1 MVLNEVE
8 VMWACV
14 HEVNEM
20 SGKYQVDAINLNKE
34 QVKAIE
40 SESIEVQTCDRTEGN
55 RGRFVTLKSTRPIKV
70 VDLNKRPLTDLVG
83 NGSICNIAWN
93 PFDWKFKKKTGIS
106 AGLQALQVVD
116 LVTYASGVD
125 EFDDGGDPD
134 DDDIPF

>member
-34 QVKAIE
+34 QVKALE
-40 SESIEVQTCDRTEGN
+40 SEGIEVQTCDREEGN
-55 RGRFVTLKSTRPIKV
+55 RGKFVTLKSTRPIKV
-70 VDLNKRPLTDLVG
+70 VDMNKTIITELIG

-106 AGLQALQVVD
+106 AGLQALQVKD

-125 EFDDGGDPD
+125 EFEDGD
-134 DDDIPF
+134 DDNQDEIPF